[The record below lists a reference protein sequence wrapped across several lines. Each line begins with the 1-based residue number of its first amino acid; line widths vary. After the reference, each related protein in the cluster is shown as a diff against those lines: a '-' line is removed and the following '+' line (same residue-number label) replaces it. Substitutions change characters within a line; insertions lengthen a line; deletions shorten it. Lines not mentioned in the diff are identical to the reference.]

1 MEVKLGMYAYYT
13 ISMTMTCFH
22 DDCILFEKASGIFP
36 STTSSLLKLANSTT
50 HGGETW
56 YACVLHCFH
65 DNHNNKWPQTIFFE
79 TTSSLLKLANDSTHG
94 NETWYIHMR
103 IISMTTTG
111 IFLYFFNRGLPA
123 FTQIFVVVYKN
134 EWRQV
139 N

>member
-103 IISMTTTG
+103 ITS
-111 IFLYFFNRGLPA
+111 FP
-123 FTQIFVVVYKN
+123 
-134 EWRQV
+134 
-139 N
+139 